1 MLYKQVSKNK
11 KNIYS
16 NLLVSLRSVLGR
28 KNEPLHEPLL
38 IGNEKKYL
46 NQCIDSTF
54 LAVGKFNNK
63 FEKEISK
70 YTKSKYCVLVVN
82 GTSAIHISLKLLGC
96 DNKHEILVPT
106 LTFIGTVNAIK
117 YTGAHPHFIDS
128 QENFVNLDIV
138 KLDKYLSQISTKKRG
153 KTINKKTGKIIK
165 AIIPVHTYGHPVE
178 MEGLIKLANKYNLEI
193 VEDAAEGIGS
203 FYKKKHVG
211 TFGKIGILSFNGNKT
226 ITAGGGGAILT
237 NNKKIAVKARH
248 LSTTA
253 KIKKGYEFIH
263 DEVGYNYRLSNISA
277 AVGYAQ
283 IKNIRKIIKL
293 KRELFKRYKIS
304 LEKIDFVKIIKE
316 PVNCKS
322 NYWLQTILV
331 NQNIINKKDYIINFL
346 NKNGYGA
353 RPAWK
358 LISELKPYKHNQKM
372 NLKNAENLQKR
383 IINIPSSPKILI

>member
-1 MLYKQVSKNK
+1 VSKNK
-11 KNIYS
+11 KNIYN
-16 NLLVSLRSVLGR
+16 NLIISLRSVLGR

-46 NQCIDSTF
+46 NQCINSTF
-54 LAVGKFNNK
+54 LAVGKFNDK

-70 YTKSKYCVLVVN
+70 YTKSKYCVSVVN

-106 LTFIGTVNAIK
+106 LTFVGTVNAIK

-128 QENFVNLDIV
+128 QENFVNLDIL
-138 KLDKYLSQISTKKRG
+138 KLDKYLSKISIKKG
-153 KTINKKTGKIIK
+153 TKTINKKTGKIIK

-178 MEGLIKLANKYNLEI
+178 MEGLMKLANKYNLEI

-237 NNKKIAVKARH
+237 NDKKIAVKARH

-263 DEVGYNYRLSNISA
+263 DEVGYNYRLSNISS

-304 LEKIDFVKIIKE
+304 LEKINFVKIMKE
-316 PVNCKS
+316 PVDCKS

-331 NQNIINKKDYIINFL
+331 NQNMINKKDYIINFL

-372 NLKNAENLQKR
+372 NLSNAKNLQKR